1 MGQAEE
7 IGKGVKAVVKNA
19 GKLVAPIIAYAP
31 KGYLSGLIAQAQA
44 FFTGPAI
51 AV

>member
-7 IGKGVKAVVKNA
+7 IGKGVKAVVKN
-19 GKLVAPIIAYAP
+19 VVTPCIAFAP
-31 KGYLSGLIAQAQA
+31 KGYLSGLVAQAQA